1 MENVPVV
8 SVPAKINRMANEGV
22 CFR

>member
-8 SVPAKINRMANEGV
+8 LVPAKINRMANEGV